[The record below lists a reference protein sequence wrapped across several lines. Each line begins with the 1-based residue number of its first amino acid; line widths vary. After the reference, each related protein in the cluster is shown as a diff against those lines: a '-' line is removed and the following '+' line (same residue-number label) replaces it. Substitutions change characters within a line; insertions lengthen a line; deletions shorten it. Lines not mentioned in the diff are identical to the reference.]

1 MRLIRSIRK
10 RLERVIVGKL
20 RPLRMLVA
28 FDGACDVIASRRSVL
43 WSTATT
49 AIPAP
54 SATWNPQLTDFKS
67 RKSVPPHLQHQDTSF
82 RLHRGQLAS
91 FGESSR

>member
-28 FDGACDVIASRRSVL
+28 FDGE
-43 WSTATT
+43 TQ
-49 AIPAP
+49 IP
-54 SATWNPQLTDFKS
+54 
-67 RKSVPPHLQHQDTSF
+67 VPGCEAL
-82 RLHRGQLAS
+82 
-91 FGESSR
+91 